1 MNAPGYEITSWSN
14 IWAATVAIQEMC
26 VKQGKIGASKIN
38 GMSKFTDSL
47 AFHIARL
54 PWFSPPAQDWLD
66 DFNTAELGKRLHTA
80 DIGVSSGGTYK
91 ISIAL
96 VKDSR
101 STPAASNIAN
111 LTLNTAGGNV
121 TILWIR
127 SSSHWCFAWDEDG
140 CSRDLESSW
149 IYVLQRFAELRQR
162 SLETVVG
169 LTRYKLVYIKVSI
182 FN

>member
-1 MNAPGYEITSWSN
+1 MAADNQCVLRIAMNAPGYEITSWSN

-121 TILWIR
+121 TIL
-127 SSSHWCFAWDEDG
+127 
-140 CSRDLESSW
+140 
-149 IYVLQRFAELRQR
+149 
-162 SLETVVG
+162 
-169 LTRYKLVYIKVSI
+169 
-182 FN
+182 